1 MVGTFL
7 KAGGNAAGQKLS
19 TITDLPDC
27 ESDTNKGSMSW
38 CSESSWPFY
47 YTDSACWQTSACW
60 CPPTSACWP
69 TPVYQQSQHRPSP
82 CYAVTGV
89 HFTGYRGSRAAYLD
103 GDWFKC
109 QPDWPTSHCLPSR
122 ENGAVWPRSGF
133 DFSLHWP
140 SSFRDANLQRDNE
153 RGISICPTWIQP
165 LQRLMTSP
173 LQGQNCNQLE
183 RFQSTC
189 RGLSGVVV
197 RVLTFNLWSHR
208 FKSQPGY
215 FMLESW

>member
-89 HFTGYRGSRAAYLD
+89 HYTGYRGSRAAYLD
-103 GDWFKC
+103 GDWFEC

-122 ENGAVWPRSGF
+122 GNGAVWPRSGF
-133 DFSLHWP
+133 DFSLQLTKLFQRSKPTERQWKRHKHMP
-140 SSFRDANLQRDNE
+140 DLDTATSEADNLPFARPKLQPV
-153 RGISICPTWIQP
+153 GKISVN
-165 LQRLMTSP
+165 M
-173 LQGQNCNQLE
+173 QGAQWC
-183 RFQSTC
+183 
-189 RGLSGVVV
+189 SG
-197 RVLTFNLWSHR
+197 
-208 FKSQPGY
+208 
-215 FMLESW
+215 